1 MMARR
6 RPAKGAV
13 ASRGYKTAKRSAAK
27 QHAHV
32 AAQRADTGRKWAK
45 AVASDFDQIGVEDFR
60 PTFLAK
66 STMARKAADG
76 AIAATKRALIE
87 QAGKH
92 GRHLVLV
99 DPKYTTTDCG
109 NCGARAKHRLPL
121 SQRTYQCD
129 HCGQVAPRD
138 KNSAHV
144 IHNRAGFNPAGVDG
158 IRPERS
164 PSGQAA

>member
-6 RPAKGAV
+6 KPVKGQGS
-13 ASRGYKTAKRSAAK
+13 SRGYQTAKRAVAK

-32 AAQRADTGRKWAK
+32 
-45 AVASDFDQIGVEDFR
+45 
-60 PTFLAK
+60 
-66 STMARKAADG
+66 
-76 AIAATKRALIE
+76 AATKRALIE
-87 QAGKH
+87 QAGKR

-99 DPKYTTTDCG
+99 DPKHTTTDCG

-129 HCGQVAPRD
+129 QCGHVAPRD

-144 IHNRAGFNPAGVDG
+144 IHNRAGFNPAGADG
-158 IRPERS
+158 IRPDLS
-164 PSGQAA
+164 SSGQAA